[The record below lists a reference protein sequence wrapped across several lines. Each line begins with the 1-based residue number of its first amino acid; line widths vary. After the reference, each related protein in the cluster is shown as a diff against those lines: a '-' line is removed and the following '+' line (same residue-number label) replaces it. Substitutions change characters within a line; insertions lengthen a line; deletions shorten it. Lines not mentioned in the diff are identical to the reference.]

1 MFRIK
6 SMLPYLALI
15 GARARLEIQYR
26 AAAIF
31 GMGTQIFWG
40 LVRVAIF
47 TAFYKAGASH
57 LSMTLAQTVTYLWLV
72 QAFIRIMPWNVDP
85 EIRAMVHQGTVVY
98 ELLRPVDLF
107 WAWYIR
113 AFSAHSIPT
122 AMRSAPIFLV
132 ATLFLGLQLPNSLFS
147 TFCWFLS
154 LILAFMLA
162 AAITTLLN
170 ISLLFTIVGDGI
182 QRVVPA
188 ISNFASGMLMP
199 LSFLPSPIKSLVD
212 ILPFRDLI
220 DTPVRIYLGLTSP
233 LQTVCLYIHALIWIA
248 LLIIAGRLLMQI
260 ATRRLEMQGG

>member
-1 MFRIK
+1 MSRNRY
-6 SMLPYLALI
+6 MVPYLALI
-15 GARARLEIQYR
+15 GARLRLETQYR

-31 GMGTQIFWG
+31 GMCTQIFWG

-47 TAFYKAGASH
+47 TAFYKAGTAH

-113 AFSAHSIPT
+113 ALAGHSIPT

-132 ATLFLGLQLPNSLFS
+132 ASLFLGLQLPYSIVTGFE
-147 TFCWFLS
+147 WFIA
-154 LILAFMLA
+154 LILAILLA

-170 ISLLFTIVGDGI
+170 VSLLFTIVGDGI

-188 ISNFASGMLMP
+188 ISNFASGMLIP
-199 LSFLPSPIKSLVD
+199 LTFLPLPLQSFID
-212 ILPFRDLI
+212 FLPFRDLI
-220 DTPVRIYLGLTSP
+220 DTPVRIYLGLTTET
-233 LQTVCLYIHALIWIA
+233 QTLFLYIHALIWIA
-248 LLIIAGRLLMQI
+248 LLIFTGRSLMRIAVSRF
-260 ATRRLEMQGG
+260 EVQGG